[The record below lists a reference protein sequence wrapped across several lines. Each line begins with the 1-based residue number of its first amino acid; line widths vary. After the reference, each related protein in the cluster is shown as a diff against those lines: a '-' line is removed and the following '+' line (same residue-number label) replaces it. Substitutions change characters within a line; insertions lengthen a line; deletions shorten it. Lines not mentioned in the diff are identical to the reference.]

1 MPLLLCDL
9 EEEKAKKCVYFCT
22 NMKTLCDKIVL
33 PFPIPKH
40 PLSPMGSM
48 HLHIEGINQGK
59 LENKVIPKCAHE
71 TYPYI
76 VLCTIVHRYIY
87 IEGIDNQGTVIN
99 S

>member
-1 MPLLLCDL
+1 
-9 EEEKAKKCVYFCT
+9 
-22 NMKTLCDKIVL
+22 MKTLCDKMVL

-76 VLCTIVHRYIY
+76 YYVQLYTYTY
-87 IEGIDNQGTVIN
+87 TFEGINNQGAVID

>member
-76 VLCTIVHRYIY
+76 YYVQLHTYTYTMKVLIIK
-87 IEGIDNQGTVIN
+87 EQ
-99 S
+99 